1 MDTIKIQ
8 HLALRPQCNL
18 HREIIGDQTEERAA
32 TAFDL
37 GSGLI
42 QLIEW
47 SLYRA
52 LDADARDGFSR
63 EPGRLWFRDGSERR
77 HNFIR
82 RRTGDNAQRLVCVAL
97 KRQQSAMHR
106 IEGCICRLQHDP
118 AYLGSVT
125 IEPYMA
131 VILTLHP
138 EGIDVVG
145 YYL

>member
-8 HLALRPQCNL
+8 HLASRPQCNL

-52 LDADARDGFSR
+52 LDAAARDGSSR
-63 EPGRLWFRDGSERR
+63 EPGRLWFRVGSERR

-82 RRTGDNAQRLVCVAL
+82 RRTGDNAQ
-97 KRQQSAMHR
+97 
-106 IEGCICRLQHDP
+106 
-118 AYLGSVT
+118 
-125 IEPYMA
+125 
-131 VILTLHP
+131 
-138 EGIDVVG
+138 
-145 YYL
+145 

>member
-8 HLALRPQCNL
+8 HLVLRPQCNL
-18 HREIIGDQTEERAA
+18 NREIIGDQTEERAA

-52 LDADARDGFSR
+52 LDADARDSSSR
-63 EPGRLWFRDGSERR
+63 EPGRLWFRVGSERR

-97 KRQQSAMHR
+97 KRQQFAMHG
-106 IEGCICRLQHDP
+106 IEG
-118 AYLGSVT
+118 
-125 IEPYMA
+125 
-131 VILTLHP
+131 
-138 EGIDVVG
+138 
-145 YYL
+145 